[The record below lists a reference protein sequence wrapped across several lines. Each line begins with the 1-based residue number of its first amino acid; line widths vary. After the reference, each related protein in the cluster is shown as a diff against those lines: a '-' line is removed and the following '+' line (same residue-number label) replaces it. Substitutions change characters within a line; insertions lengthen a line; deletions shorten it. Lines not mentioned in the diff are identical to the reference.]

1 MLEFVGYVA
10 AGLVFATFYM
20 KTMIPLRVVGI
31 SSNVTFLLY
40 SWFAGVM
47 PLFVLH
53 AALLPLNIWRL
64 MQIRALVR
72 EVRKVAVGDLPLESL
87 LPFMSPRRAEAGEIL
102 FRRGDAAGEMFH
114 LLSGAVRLEELGK
127 TLGPGAMLGE
137 ISMFA
142 PRRER
147 TATAVCDTDVEL
159 LSITADK
166 VMQLYYQNPRFGFH
180 VIRLI
185 TGRLIENLRRGEP
198 VWASDADP
206 SSDQEPPE
214 GGPVTGAER
223 PASMLT
229 AELRARVR
237 RRRLIGLYGGVAAAI
252 TLLAAGWQLGPY
264 LRSTVSRDSAVTSWI
279 HVATSPIAGN
289 LDSRLPKPG
298 DRVGP
303 DGVIVTV
310 RNRHNDPS
318 AAEQS
323 AGEVARAEAIVEE
336 LGRYVDAMR
345 QLDAEW
351 QARTASHAAAF
362 KENLEVTLTSA
373 RLELEQ
379 VEQRLAIARAELD
392 RMQRLAARGNASVAA
407 ADQALGSVAELEL
420 ERVERERSIAEL
432 EVRRAAAERGIFMTS
447 DGTDPDWNDRR
458 RDQLR
463 HDIARGVADLAEAE
477 ATLANARHVAATDA
491 SALERTS
498 AGAVSAPPGSLI
510 WSVMVGAG
518 TAVNIGSP
526 IAEWLDCSVML
537 VDVPASDIEV
547 ALVRPGMEAEVVL
560 EGEQQPRQATIL
572 LTRGSAGTLGLDALA
587 ALAKG
592 RSAGRGQ
599 VLLRLEPT
607 PEDVAACPI
616 GLSAFVEFPQV
627 DVIDML
633 RARLRL

>member
-20 KTMIPLRVVGI
+20 KTMIPLRLVGI
-31 SSNVTFLLY
+31 TSNVTFLLY
-40 SWFAGVM
+40 SWFADVV

-53 AALLPLNIWRL
+53 SALLPLNIWRL
-64 MQIRALVR
+64 MQIRALLR

-87 LPFMSPRRAEAGEIL
+87 LPFMSPRRAEAGEVL
-102 FRRGDAAGEMFH
+102 FRRGDPAREMFH

-147 TATAVCDTDVEL
+147 TGTAVCDTDVEL

-180 VIRLI
+180 VVRLI
-185 TGRLIENLRRGEP
+185 TGRLIENLRRIEP
-198 VWASDADP
+198 VPASDTGP
-206 SSDQEPPE
+206 GRDQELPE
-214 GGPVTGAER
+214 GGPVMGVER

-229 AELRARVR
+229 AELRARRR
-237 RRRLIGLYGGVAAAI
+237 RRRLILYAGGAAAI
-252 TLLAAGWQLGPY
+252 ILLAAVWQLGPY
-264 LRSTVSRDSAVTSWI
+264 LRSTVSRNAAVTSWI
-279 HVATSPIAGN
+279 HVATSPVAGN

-298 DRVGP
+298 DRVGA
-303 DGVIVTV
+303 DGLIVTV

-336 LGRYVDAMR
+336 LRQYVDAMR

-362 KENLEVTLTSA
+362 KQNLEVSLTSA

-379 VEQRLAIARAELD
+379 VMQRLAIAETDLD

-407 ADQALGSVAELEL
+407 ADQALASVAELEL
-420 ERVERERSIAEL
+420 ERVELERNIAEL
-432 EVRRAAAERGIFMTS
+432 EVRRTAAAKGVFMTA
-447 DGTDPDWNDRR
+447 DGIDPDWNDRSRDEVR
-458 RDQLR
+458 R
-463 HDIARGVADLAEAE
+463 DIARGVAELAEAE

-498 AGAVSAPPGSLI
+498 AGSVTAPPGSLI
-510 WSVMVGAG
+510 WSVIVGPG
-518 TAVNIGSP
+518 MAVNIGSP

-547 ALVRPGMEAEVVL
+547 ALLRPGMEAEVVL
-560 EGEQQPRQATIL
+560 EGEHQPRQGTIL
-572 LTRGSAGTLGLDALA
+572 LTRGSAGTLGRDDLA

-599 VLLRLEPT
+599 VLLQLEPT
-607 PEDVAACPI
+607 PVDIATCPI

-627 DVIDML
+627 DPIDML